1 MGKTKDSPGI
11 LLPPPLFFMAVF
23 FLSYLFQW
31 FFPLPLNFFQTITAH
46 IISGVISTAGLFF
59 IIPALGQFIRTR
71 NSVATFR
78 AATSLQ
84 TDGIYSITRNPMYL
98 GTSMT
103 YLGLALIFGN
113 WWTVLL
119 FPAMILLV
127 SLTIIPREEA
137 YLLRSFGDSY
147 LDYKEKVRRWI

>member
-11 LLPPPLFFMAVF
+11 LLPPPLFFMAIF
-23 FLSYLFQW
+23 FLSYFFQW
-31 FFPLPLNFFQTITAH
+31 FFPLRRNFFQTITAH
-46 IISGVISTAGLFF
+46 VISGVISTAGLFF
-59 IIPALGQFIRTR
+59 IIPALGQFIRTK

-84 TDGIYSITRNPMYL
+84 TVGIYSITRNPMYL

-103 YLGLALIFGN
+103 YLGLAFIFGN

-119 FPAMILLV
+119 FPVMILLV
-127 SLTIIPREEA
+127 SMMIIPREEA
-137 YLLRSFGDSY
+137 YLFRSFGDSY